1 MTFDASG
8 QPKARPP
15 AQRVLRR
22 PSAPVHGTLF
32 SPAEAAPIARV
43 LVIGGSGGSEPS
55 YVAEA
60 LAAEGFAALSVA
72 YFARPGL
79 PATLSRIPL
88 EYFGSALELVR
99 TELSPGVPIAIIG
112 MSRGSE
118 AALLTAI
125 HLQPPVAGVVVSV
138 PGNVVAGG
146 IPDGPAWLL
155 NDRPLPWTDRPGPS
169 CDHPA
174 AVIPVDQ
181 VPGPILLVA
190 AGADT
195 VWPSAA
201 MAQAISQRLRRH
213 GDRHGHVVLKYPDAS
228 HCLGYLIPHLPA
240 GLLPP
245 GLDDDPATRAA
256 RTTAWAEVLEF
267 LRHHLA

>member
-1 MTFDASG
+1 VTFDASG

-55 YVAEA
+55 YIAEA